1 MKFVAPG
8 LVCVFQKPY
17 LKRGLVMSDLTEAS
31 PQFDFN
37 DTFGSHDVPQFFIW
51 GSWYVAMYGFLNDAG
66 MTAIGPGGSFDAA
79 AYTVAPIAAILAP
92 LTRFNV
98 ILMNTEHVLAIL
110 NIVGAGL
117 LAAPSLASA
126 GAPESF

>member
-1 MKFVAPG
+1 
-8 LVCVFQKPY
+8 
-17 LKRGLVMSDLTEAS
+17 MSDPTEES
-31 PQFDFN
+31 PSVRLPMTRLGVMMFL
-37 DTFGSHDVPQFFIW
+37 QFFIW

-92 LTRFNV
+92 LTLGLICDR
-98 ILMNTEHVLAIL
+98 LMNTEHVLAIL

-117 LAAPSLASA
+117 LWLAPSLAGA